1 MTRTDNHA
9 PGQNSGRDLAP
20 RATTDPDLPGGFQD
34 LMPDGFTLPRTP
46 PTRVRQLVMWM
57 LVCGFGLFGGLVGW
71 ASKAE
76 LTSAVVAPGSFSVAG
91 DRLSVQH
98 LEGGI
103 LREINVSEGDLV
115 AEGDVIAVLDGRRMR
130 ASRAIVISQLTSYLA
145 QEARLKAEL
154 AGAQEIAI
162 TPELDRLIAD
172 SPELISLFE
181 VQRDVFDSN
190 RALYEGQT
198 SILRERISQ
207 LRQQLNGRAARISA
221 VEHQL
226 TLVAEEI
233 QDLHTLLQ
241 KGLVPKTRLSDRQ
254 MQQTGL
260 MGTLGAL
267 ESDREN
273 IQIRIAEM
281 EERILQVHRD
291 TVNRI
296 SGETQMVQERILD
309 LRQRLDAADDVIERQ
324 IIRAP
329 RAGRVVELAINTLGQ
344 VINPGQNILE
354 LVPSGSD
361 LILETRVSPTDIDEV
376 VPGGS
381 ARVQLS
387 AYSFRST
394 PPVSGTVTMV
404 GADSIADETSG
415 APYYR
420 VHIRIAPEELAALP
434 NVKTLPGMPAQAM
447 IETGRQTLADYLLSP
462 VLRSM
467 SNALREGNG

>member
-9 PGQNSGRDLAP
+9 PGRDLAP

-57 LVCGFGLFGGLVGW
+57 LVCGFGLFGGLVVW

-172 SPELISLFE
+172 SPELISLVE

-207 LRQQLNGRAARISA
+207 LRQQLNGRAAR
-221 VEHQL
+221 L
-226 TLVAEEI
+226 T
-233 QDLHTLLQ
+233 
-241 KGLVPKTRLSDRQ
+241 
-254 MQQTGL
+254 
-260 MGTLGAL
+260 
-267 ESDREN
+267 
-273 IQIRIAEM
+273 
-281 EERILQVHRD
+281 
-291 TVNRI
+291 
-296 SGETQMVQERILD
+296 
-309 LRQRLDAADDVIERQ
+309 
-324 IIRAP
+324 
-329 RAGRVVELAINTLGQ
+329 
-344 VINPGQNILE
+344 
-354 LVPSGSD
+354 
-361 LILETRVSPTDIDEV
+361 
-376 VPGGS
+376 
-381 ARVQLS
+381 
-387 AYSFRST
+387 
-394 PPVSGTVTMV
+394 
-404 GADSIADETSG
+404 
-415 APYYR
+415 
-420 VHIRIAPEELAALP
+420 
-434 NVKTLPGMPAQAM
+434 
-447 IETGRQTLADYLLSP
+447 
-462 VLRSM
+462 
-467 SNALREGNG
+467 

>member
-1 MTRTDNHA
+1 
-9 PGQNSGRDLAP
+9 
-20 RATTDPDLPGGFQD
+20 
-34 LMPDGFTLPRTP
+34 
-46 PTRVRQLVMWM
+46 
-57 LVCGFGLFGGLVGW
+57 
-71 ASKAE
+71 
-76 LTSAVVAPGSFSVAG
+76 
-91 DRLSVQH
+91 
-98 LEGGI
+98 
-103 LREINVSEGDLV
+103 
-115 AEGDVIAVLDGRRMR
+115 
-130 ASRAIVISQLTSYLA
+130 
-145 QEARLKAEL
+145 
-154 AGAQEIAI
+154 
-162 TPELDRLIAD
+162 
-172 SPELISLFE
+172 
-181 VQRDVFDSN
+181 
-190 RALYEGQT
+190 
-198 SILRERISQ
+198 
-207 LRQQLNGRAARISA
+207 
-221 VEHQL
+221 
-226 TLVAEEI
+226 
-233 QDLHTLLQ
+233 
-241 KGLVPKTRLSDRQ
+241 
-254 MQQTGL
+254 

-404 GADSIADETSG
+404 GADSIADETSD

>member
-1 MTRTDNHA
+1 
-9 PGQNSGRDLAP
+9 
-20 RATTDPDLPGGFQD
+20 
-34 LMPDGFTLPRTP
+34 
-46 PTRVRQLVMWM
+46 
-57 LVCGFGLFGGLVGW
+57 
-71 ASKAE
+71 
-76 LTSAVVAPGSFSVAG
+76 
-91 DRLSVQH
+91 
-98 LEGGI
+98 
-103 LREINVSEGDLV
+103 
-115 AEGDVIAVLDGRRMR
+115 MR
-130 ASRAIVISQLTSYLA
+130 I
-145 QEARLKAEL
+145 
-154 AGAQEIAI
+154 
-162 TPELDRLIAD
+162 
-172 SPELISLFE
+172 
-181 VQRDVFDSN
+181 
-190 RALYEGQT
+190 
-198 SILRERISQ
+198 
-207 LRQQLNGRAARISA
+207 
-221 VEHQL
+221 
-226 TLVAEEI
+226 
-233 QDLHTLLQ
+233 HTLLQ